1 LFALG
6 ILNHFSTL
14 FLSRRSP
21 FPEVC
26 IFYLSATFGS
36 VSEGQQPG
44 SQMQR
49 RRQALLL
56 AVAL

>member
-1 LFALG
+1 VIA
-6 ILNHFSTL
+6 FSRDL
-14 FLSRRSP
+14 H
-21 FPEVC
+21 
-26 IFYLSATFGS
+26 FYLSATFGS

-49 RRQALLL
+49 RQQALLL